1 MNMNNIKWS
10 QQLLFS
16 AVLLSGFILS
26 GCTKNFSDRNTD
38 PTRLTSLTPK
48 DVKGLFANAEWQGL
62 ALGGGTQFQRGVN
75 AFADMYAQY
84 FAVTQT
90 AFASDRFDLTQSRL
104 QNHWQRAY
112 VYTMPSLLA
121 IIDQTKTPETKPLN
135 AIARIWKVFILDRVT
150 DYYGPIPYFNIGSK
164 DKTIPYDSQK
174 DVYYDFFK
182 ELAEASDDL
191 KANIDFPSYGKSDL
205 IFFDTDEPDEA
216 KQNKQQNELWLK
228 FANTLRLRLAM
239 RISNVDPEK
248 GKTEAE
254 AAVAGGVMTDVSD
267 DAYLKVST
275 DRPNPL
281 GYISS
286 WNEFRMSATM
296 ESYLKGYD
304 DPRLSSYFQP
314 AVTDGQYRGLRNGMV
329 PAEQVLPE
337 NSYDN
342 ASNVASRFTPDGM
355 VSEPMAVIRSG
366 EAYLLRAEGALN
378 GWNMNGTAGDFYAKG
393 IEMSMRTNGIT
404 NATAI
409 DNYINSPNVPMDPE
423 GYFKSKALSD
433 VPVKFSGDPDE
444 QREQIGTQKWLAL
457 FPDGQEA
464 WAEVRRT
471 GYPKRY
477 HVIHSDNPDVPA
489 DKFVRRIVFLEYD
502 KDRNGPA
509 VEAAAPLLGGPDK
522 PLTPLWWDTN
532 P

>member
-1 MNMNNIKWS
+1 MNMQNIKWS
-10 QQLLFS
+10 RHLSFS
-16 AVLLSGFILS
+16 IVLLSGFILS

-48 DVKGLFANAEWQGL
+48 DVKGLFSNAQWQGL

-84 FAVTQT
+84 YAVTQT

-112 VYTMPSLLA
+112 VYTMPALLA
-121 IIDQTKTPETKPLN
+121 ILRETEAPETKPLN

-150 DYYGPIPYFNIGSK
+150 DYYGPIPYFNIGST

-174 DVYYDFFK
+174 DIYYDFFK
-182 ELAEASDDL
+182 ELSEASEDL
-191 KANIDFPSYGKSDL
+191 KNNLDLPSYGQSDL
-205 IFFDTDEPDEA
+205 IYQREDAQSAEENA
-216 KQNKQQNELWLK
+216 LWLK
-228 FANTLRLRLAM
+228 FANTLRLRLAI
-239 RISNVDPEK
+239 RISNADPEK
-248 GKTEAE
+248 AKTEAE

-314 AVTDGQYRGLRNGMV
+314 AATDGQYRGLRNGMV
-329 PAEQVLPE
+329 PAEQVLPQ

-355 VSEPMAVIRSG
+355 VTEPMAVIRSG

-378 GWNMNGTAGDFYAKG
+378 GWNMGGSAEEFYAKG

-404 NATAI
+404 NATTI
-409 DNYINSPNVPMDPE
+409 NDYINSNNVPMDPG
-423 GYFKSKALSD
+423 GYFDSKALTD
-433 VPVKFSGDPDE
+433 IPVKFSTDPVK
-444 QREQIGTQKWLAL
+444 QREQIATQKWLAL

-471 GYPKRY
+471 GFPKRY
-477 HVIHSDNPDVPA
+477 NVIHSDNPDVPA

-502 KDRNGPA
+502 KDRNGAA
-509 VEAAAPLLGGPDK
+509 VDAAVPLLNGPDK